1 MPNKLVKKDPY
12 TEIMYWSPLKCH
24 QQAREIAFR
33 ELKLRKTT
41 PEAVCA
47 ELELPEKKIKHW
59 LDYKK
64 KLILSKAPRD
74 RDLMILLRYLG
85 YDITLTLSKCDS
97 LKIS

>member
-1 MPNKLVKKDPY
+1 MPKPLSKKDPY

-64 KLILSKAPRD
+64 KLVLSKAPRD

-85 YDITLTLSKCDS
+85 YDITLSLSKCDS